1 MRLARPMV
9 PKIARNFQ
17 CSVRVV
23 QRILRFGHVHM
34 LSRRTYLLILSTLF
48 VGFAGGYCAGGGLP
62 ATAYW
67 AQLIS
72 RTSDTK
78 AAVRTEETVKT
89 LQSARSQ
96 SADPR
101 TRSST
106 GRSAENTGVGQRGPS
121 GSYQNGTASE
131 GLANRSGSDEPHL
144 ATVLADPALFGAI
157 LETDTDPSKI
167 LAWPKQ

>member
-1 MRLARPMV
+1 MFRAR
-9 PKIARNFQ
+9 
-17 CSVRVV
+17 CSAHSPVRS
-23 QRILRFGHVHM
+23 RTM
-34 LSRRTYLLILSTLF
+34 LSRRTSLLILCTLSF
-48 VGFAGGYCAGGGLP
+48 GFAGGYCAGGGLP
-62 ATAYW
+62 ATGYW
-67 AQLIS
+67 AQSI
-72 RTSDTK
+72 RQTSATN
-78 AAVRTEETVKT
+78 AAMSTEQNVKT

-96 SADPR
+96 SADR
-101 TRSST
+101 TRSSR